1 MTQVSP
7 GVNENVL
14 RPLVCDEGNVAL
26 QSRVNLVI
34 IEVSMNFRGL
44 LVLAAAGACFAADT
58 PNAQVI
64 DQIVAKV
71 NGDIVSQDELQRT
84 VREMATEAKAQGET
98 GAQIDQDMERRQK
111 DILRDRIDELL
122 LVQKAKTLN
131 INVDSDV
138 TKYMTN
144 LQRQAGIADTDKFHD
159 YVRQGTGMS
168 YEDYLS
174 ETKNQMLTREVI
186 GQEVGRH
193 INISDAEVQDYYNKH
208 KSDFVR
214 EEKVYLSEIL
224 ISTEGKNAAGIAAA
238 EKKAKQLA
246 DEAAKGERFSDLA
259 RDNSDATTAK
269 TGGQLGAG
277 YKKGDL
283 AKPFEDAVWNL
294 PKGAVTQPIRIPAGF
309 EILKVEDHTKAGLQ
323 TLTDAKPEIE
333 NILYGPKMQPK
344 VREYL
349 TELRKQAFLQ
359 IKPGYVDSGAAP
371 GQNTKWEDPAQLKP
385 ETVTKAEVEQ
395 KTRHKRLLW
404 AIPIPGTSTTVEGKS
419 SSR

>member
-1 MTQVSP
+1 MSFH
-7 GVNENVL
+7 
-14 RPLVCDEGNVAL
+14 
-26 QSRVNLVI
+26 
-34 IEVSMNFRGL
+34 MKWKL
-44 LVLAAAGACFAADT
+44 LSALAAASICFSADT
-58 PNAQVI
+58 QII

-71 NGDIVSQDELQRT
+71 NGDIVSQDEIQRSQK
-84 VREMATEAKAQGET
+84 EMAQELKAQGAPA
-98 GAQIDQDMERRQK
+98 AQIDDEVQKRSK

-122 LVQKAKTLN
+122 LVQKAKELN

-144 LQRQAGIADTDKFHD
+144 LQRQAGIADTDKFHE

-174 ETKNQMLTREVI
+174 ETKSQFLTREVI

-193 INISDAEVQDYYNKH
+193 INITEKEMEDYYNAH
-208 KSDFVR
+208 KSDFVK

-224 ISTEGKNAAGIAAA
+224 ISTEGKDAAGIAAA
-238 EKKAKQLA
+238 EKKAKQLS
-246 DEAAKGERFSDLA
+246 AAAARGERFGDLA

-269 TGGQLGAG
+269 SGGQLGGG

-283 AKPFEDAVWNL
+283 AKNFEEAVWNL
-294 PKGAVTQPIRIPAGF
+294 PKGGVTQPIRIPAGF
-309 EILKVEDHTKAGLQ
+309 EVLKVEDHTKAGLES
-323 TLTDAKPEIE
+323 LADAKPEIE
-333 NILYGPKMQPK
+333 NALYGPKMQPK

-349 TELRKQAFLQ
+349 TRLRKSAFLQ
-359 IKPGYVDSGAAP
+359 IKPGFVDTGAAP
-371 GQNTKWEDPAQLKP
+371 GQNTKWQDPVQLKP

-404 AIPIPGTSTTVEGKS
+404 VVPIPGTETTVEGKS